1 MVAQDCS
8 PTVEAYEKQIDEM
21 QANLDQAKALT
32 TKMADSLATIDPNMD
47 NGDEGKAFL
56 RRMYK
61 VYNQKPKFNAAQ
73 MPETPKPCL
82 EEVAGKVIMVENL
95 QEDIDKATSFR
106 DFFAKVYS
114 QAYVNS
120 LITLK
125 DGLHSIVPG
134 GLDGPIEDEL
144 IRIKGER
151 EDIDLLE
158 LETNAFRAFQMQV
171 DHGMVVLDD
180 SSLLEAVEPI

>member
-1 MVAQDCS
+1 
-8 PTVEAYEKQIDEM
+8 M
-21 QANLDQAKALT
+21 QTNLDQAKSLT

-47 NGDEGKAFL
+47 NGGEGKAFL
-56 RRMYK
+56 RRLYK
-61 VYNQKPKFNAAQ
+61 VYNQKPESNVAK
-73 MPETPKPCL
+73 MPATTKQCF

-95 QEDIDKATSFR
+95 QEDIDKAVSFR

-134 GLDGPIEDEL
+134 GLDGPIEEEL
-144 IRIKGER
+144 ARIRG
-151 EDIDLLE
+151 DDLDVDLLLLAE
-158 LETNAFRAFQMQV
+158 NALKTFEIHV
-171 DHGMVVLDD
+171 
-180 SSLLEAVEPI
+180 

>member
-1 MVAQDCS
+1 MK
-8 PTVEAYEKQIDEM
+8 T
-21 QANLDQAKALT
+21 NLEQVKALS

-61 VYNQKPKFNAAQ
+61 VYNQSPKSHVAQ
-73 MPETPKPCL
+73 MPATPKQCL

-95 QEDIDKATSFR
+95 QDDIDKAVSFR

-144 IRIKGER
+144 IRIKGDNDNI
-151 EDIDLLE
+151 DISALE
-158 LETNAFRAFQMQV
+158 INALRTFLTKV
-171 DHGMVVLDD
+171 DNGTFVLDD
-180 SSLLEAVEPI
+180 SSLIEAVEPV

>member
-1 MVAQDCS
+1 
-8 PTVEAYEKQIDEM
+8 M
-21 QANLDQAKALT
+21 QANLDQVKALS

-47 NGDEGKAFL
+47 NGDEGKAFV

-61 VYNQKPKFNAAQ
+61 VYNQSPNSNAAQ
-73 MPETPKPCL
+73 MPATPKLCL

-95 QEDIDKATSFR
+95 QDDINKAVSFR
-106 DFFAKVYS
+106 DFFAKIYS

-144 IRIKGER
+144 IRIKGGNDHI
-151 EDIDLLE
+151 DISDLE
-158 LETNAFRAFQMQV
+158 FNALRAFLTQV
-171 DHGMVVLDD
+171 DNGTFELDD
-180 SSLLEAVEPI
+180 SSLIAAVEPV